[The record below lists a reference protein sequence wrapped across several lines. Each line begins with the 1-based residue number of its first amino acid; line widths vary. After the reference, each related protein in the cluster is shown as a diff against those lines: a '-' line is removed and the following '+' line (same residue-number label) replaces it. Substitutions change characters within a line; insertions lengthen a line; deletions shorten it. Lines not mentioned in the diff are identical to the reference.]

1 MKEEPSTEIVTV
13 PQDERGTIEI
23 VPFGTDE
30 RIRLSVAIVQKMI
43 AVPTRTGKI
52 PDPTQCIKFMMLCR
66 ARHLNPFEGD
76 AFMLGYDT
84 QSGPQFSLI
93 TAHQVFLK
101 RAEASKGFNGIES
114 GVIVRLKE
122 GGGIIEREGDLVYD
136 DENLLGGWAKV
147 YRKDREKPFYRRLKL
162 STFNTGRS
170 RWEKDPAGMIVKC
183 AEADALRSAFPTHLG
198 GLYLQEEPQPIDV
211 EPVIERAKV
220 PKLSAG
226 NNSVQTQAPPSGDE
240 KESDKPGSPAELIS
254 PEQPGVA
261 NHRGEIP
268 SSGTPKAAKAE
279 KEQTPDPTPSGSG
292 APSPKKKPVLK
303 RKKGSPSN
311 NDVPPFQR
319 QMLERL
325 KVGNR
330 GPEDLLKV
338 AVASDWCAADET
350 WPLPEEKLELFLDP
364 ENWAVLTELMDALP
378 A

>member
-1 MKEEPSTEIVTV
+1 MKEQPATEIVSV
-13 PQDERGTIEI
+13 PQDEKGVIEI

-122 GGGIIEREGDLVYD
+122 GGGLIEREGDLVYD

-220 PKLSAG
+220 PKISAG
-226 NNSVQTQAPPSGDE
+226 NGVQTQAPPSGDE
-240 KESDKPGSPAELIS
+240 KEPDKPGSPAE
-254 PEQPGVA
+254 
-261 NHRGEIP
+261 
-268 SSGTPKAAKAE
+268 TP
-279 KEQTPDPTPSGSG
+279 P
-292 APSPKKKPVLK
+292 PKKKPVLK
-303 RKKGSPSN
+303 RKKNSPS

-319 QMLERL
+319 QMLDRL
-325 KVGNR
+325 KLGNR

-338 AVASDWCAADET
+338 AVACQWCAADEV
-350 WPLPEEKLELFLDP
+350 WPLPEEKLELFLDS
-364 ENWAVLTELMDALP
+364 ENWAVLMEEMDNLP
-378 A
+378 PSVMKL